1 MDHAVVTDPVELGE
15 RAEAAFERAV
25 ADVPEARLLERAA
38 TGDVVAFDALIRTR
52 LDRLFRMAVAITR
65 SEADA
70 RDAVQEASVHAW
82 RELPRLR
89 DRSKFDAWL
98 SQILVNACRSLLRRE
113 RRVRVREVDVEQ
125 LAADRPD
132 DEGFATGSSLDDL
145 SETDLIQRAFA
156 RLDPTVRSLLVLH
169 YVEER
174 PLAEIGRI
182 LGSPVGT
189 IKWRLSNA
197 RRALDRALEVERR

>member
-1 MDHAVVTDPVELGE
+1 MSQAGMLTGRTGAEPVGT
-15 RAEAAFERAV
+15 V
-25 ADVPEARLLERAA
+25 GDARLLERAA
-38 TGDVVAFDALIRTR
+38 AGDADAFAALLGPR
-52 LDRLFRMAVAITR
+52 LDRLYRMAVAITR
-65 SEADA
+65 NEADA

-89 DRSKFDAWL
+89 DRARFDAWL
-98 SQILVNACRSLLRRE
+98 SQILVNACRSLLRRQ
-113 RRVRVREVDVEQ
+113 RRVRVREIDVDTMTGDDSDRSYATH
-125 LAADRPD
+125 AAHEDVP
-132 DEGFATGSSLDDL
+132 
-145 SETDLIQRAFA
+145 ETDLIRRAFE
-156 RLDPTVRSLLVLH
+156 RLDPAVRSLLVLH

-182 LGSPVGT
+182 MGSPVGT

>member
-1 MDHAVVTDPVELGE
+1 MTDQREALGLAPG
-15 RAEAAFERAV
+15 RADS
-25 ADVPEARLLERAA
+25 ADGILLDRAA
-38 TGDVVAFDALIRTR
+38 GGQAEAFDAVIRPR
-52 LDRLFRMAVAITR
+52 LDRLYRMSLAITR

-70 RDAVQEASVHAW
+70 RDAVQEACVLAW

-89 DRSKFDAWL
+89 DRGKFDAWL
-98 SQILVNACRSLLRRE
+98 SQILVNACRGQLRRR
-113 RRVRVREVDVEQ
+113 RRVHVREVAVEELDV
-125 LAADRPD
+125 AYGTGGSAD
-132 DEGFATGSSLDDL
+132 EIA
-145 SETDLIQRAFA
+145 ETELIRRAFE
-156 RLDPTVRSLLVLH
+156 RLDGTTRSLLTLH

-182 LGSPVGT
+182 LGAPVGT

>member
-1 MDHAVVTDPVELGE
+1 MSGLGSA
-15 RAEAAFERAV
+15 RPAGATATSAPV
-25 ADVPEARLLERAA
+25 ADARLLELAA
-38 TGDVVAFDALIRTR
+38 AGDVDAFDTLLRPR
-52 LDRLFRMAVAITR
+52 LPKLFRMAVAITR
-65 SEADA
+65 SEANA
-70 RDAVQEASVHAW
+70 RDALQEASVHAW

-89 DRSKFDAWL
+89 DRDRFDAWL
-98 SQILVNACRSLLRRE
+98 AQILVNACRTLLRRD
-113 RRVRVREVDVEQ
+113 RRLSVREIDVETMATDK
-125 LAADRPD
+125 AARSHGTRNHVD
-132 DEGFATGSSLDDL
+132 AL
-145 SETDLIQRAFA
+145 SETDLIQRAFE

-197 RRALDRALEVERR
+197 RRALNKALEVERR

>member
-1 MDHAVVTDPVELGE
+1 MTRESWVGETRATTTSAPVS
-15 RAEAAFERAV
+15 
-25 ADVPEARLLERAA
+25 EARLLELAA
-38 TGDVVAFDALIRTR
+38 AGDVDAFDVLLRPR
-52 LDRLFRMAVAITR
+52 LARLFRMAVAITR

-89 DRSKFDAWL
+89 DPGRFDAWL

-113 RRVRVREVDVEQ
+113 RRVHVREIDVEG
-125 LAADRPD
+125 LAD
-132 DEGFATGSSLDDL
+132 DDAGSYVTRSRVEALP
-145 SETDLIQRAFA
+145 ETDLIRRAFV

-169 YVEER
+169 YVEGR

-197 RRALDRALEVERR
+197 RRALTRALEVERR

>member
-1 MDHAVVTDPVELGE
+1 VDHEAVSGLGSA
-15 RAEAAFERAV
+15 RPAGATATSAPV
-25 ADVPEARLLERAA
+25 ADARLLELAA
-38 TGDVVAFDALIRTR
+38 AGDVDAFDTLLRPR
-52 LDRLFRMAVAITR
+52 LPKLFRMAVAITR
-65 SEADA
+65 SEANA
-70 RDAVQEASVHAW
+70 RDALQEASVHAW

-89 DRSKFDAWL
+89 DRDRFDAWL
-98 SQILVNACRSLLRRE
+98 AQILVNACRTLLRRD
-113 RRVRVREVDVEQ
+113 RRLSVREIDVETMATDK
-125 LAADRPD
+125 AA
-132 DEGFATGSSLDDL
+132 GSTFDGSRNHVDAL
-145 SETDLIQRAFA
+145 SETDLIRRAFD

-197 RRALDRALEVERR
+197 RRALNKALEVERR

>member
-1 MDHAVVTDPVELGE
+1 VDHEAVSGLGPARPAGATATSAPVTDARQLEL
-15 RAEAAFERAV
+15 AAA
-25 ADVPEARLLERAA
+25 
-38 TGDVVAFDALIRTR
+38 GDVDAFDVLLRPR
-52 LDRLFRMAVAITR
+52 LPKLFRMAVAITR
-65 SEADA
+65 SEANA
-70 RDAVQEASVHAW
+70 RDALQEASVHAW

-89 DRSKFDAWL
+89 DRDRFDAWL
-98 SQILVNACRSLLRRE
+98 AQILVNACRSLLRRE
-113 RRVRVREVDVEQ
+113 RRVSVREIDVEGM
-125 LAADRPD
+125 AADGGP
-132 DEGFATGSSLDDL
+132 GSFATRSDVETIP
-145 SETDLIQRAFA
+145 ETDLIRRAFE

-197 RRALDRALEVERR
+197 RRALNRALEVERR

>member
-1 MDHAVVTDPVELGE
+1 MTDQGDALGLASRLAGGSAEGELL
-15 RAEAAFERAV
+15 
-25 ADVPEARLLERAA
+25 DRAA
-38 TGDVVAFDALIRTR
+38 RGHPEAFDAVIRPR
-52 LDRLFRMAVAITR
+52 LDRLFRMALSITR

-70 RDAVQEASVHAW
+70 RDAVQEACVLAW

-89 DRSKFDAWL
+89 DRGRFDAWL
-98 SQILVNACRSLLRRE
+98 SQILVNACRGQLRRR
-113 RRVRVREVDVEQ
+113 RRVRVREVDVDV
-125 LAADRPD
+125 LDSAYGTGRGAD
-132 DEGFATGSSLDDL
+132 EIA
-145 SETDLIQRAFA
+145 ETDLIRRAFD
-156 RLDPTVRSLLVLH
+156 RLDGTTRSLLTLH

-182 LGSPVGT
+182 LGAPVGT

>member
-1 MDHAVVTDPVELGE
+1 MSGLGSA
-15 RAEAAFERAV
+15 RPAGATATSAAV
-25 ADVPEARLLERAA
+25 ADARLLELAA
-38 TGDVVAFDALIRTR
+38 AGDVDAFDTLLRPR
-52 LDRLFRMAVAITR
+52 LPKLFRMAVAITR
-65 SEADA
+65 SEANA
-70 RDAVQEASVHAW
+70 RDALQEASVRAW

-89 DRSKFDAWL
+89 DRDRFDAWL
-98 SQILVNACRSLLRRE
+98 AQILVNACRTLLRRD
-113 RRVRVREVDVEQ
+113 RRLSVREIDVETMATDK
-125 LAADRPD
+125 AA
-132 DEGFATGSSLDDL
+132 GSHGTRNHVDAL
-145 SETDLIQRAFA
+145 SETDLIQRAFE

-197 RRALDRALEVERR
+197 RRALNKALEVERR